1 MASTS
6 SSFNQGYVYH
16 VFLSFRG
23 EDTRETFTGHL
34 YNALD
39 QRGINTFI
47 DDEGLRIGEEISQSL
62 LNAIEESRIS
72 IIIFS
77 KNYANSTWCLDE
89 LVKILEC
96 KKQKGQVVCLV
107 FYNIS
112 PSDVRHQRGS
122 YEEAFDM
129 LEERFQDKKEKVK
142 KWRLALT
149 EAANLSGW
157 HFSNG
162 YIKKKFLL
170 LLLIHG
176 HLIEIRSFVFRICIL
191 KFTSK
196 YDSSE

>member
-1 MASTS
+1 MASSS
-6 SSFNQGYVYH
+6 SSFNHGYVYH

-47 DDEGLRIGEEISQSL
+47 DDEGLRIGEDISQSL
-62 LNAIEESRIS
+62 LKAIEESKIS

-96 KKQKGQVVCLV
+96 KKEKGQVVCSV

-122 YEEAFDM
+122 YKEAFDM
-129 LEERFQDKKEKVK
+129 LEERFEDNKEKVK
-142 KWRLALT
+142 KWRMALT

-162 YIKKKFLL
+162 YVLL
-170 LLLIHG
+170 FSYS
-176 HLIEIRSFVFRICIL
+176 SFNFFDKNIL
-191 KFTSK
+191 KIC
-196 YDSSE
+196 

>member
-1 MASTS
+1 MAAS
-6 SSFNQGYVYH
+6 SYCSFSHGWVYH

-23 EDTRETFTGHL
+23 EDTRETFTGNL

-47 DDEGLRIGEEISQSL
+47 DDEELRIGEEISLSL
-62 LNAIEESRIS
+62 LRAIEESRIA

-77 KNYANSTWCLDE
+77 KNYANSPWCLDE

-96 KKQKGQVVCLV
+96 KKDKGQVVCSV
-107 FYNIS
+107 FYNVS
-112 PSDVRHQRGS
+112 PSDVRHQKGS
-122 YEEAFDM
+122 YGEALVM
-129 LEERFQDKKEKVK
+129 LEERFKDNKERVQ

-162 YIKKKFLL
+162 YINSHQFCF
-170 LLLIHG
+170 HG
-176 HLIEIRSFVFRICIL
+176 HHHFVT
-191 KFTSK
+191 KT
-196 YDSSE
+196 

>member
-1 MASTS
+1 MDS
-6 SSFNQGYVYH
+6 SSFNHGYVYH

-47 DDEGLRIGEEISQSL
+47 DDEGLRKGEEISQSL
-62 LNAIEESRIS
+62 LKAIEESRIS

-96 KKQKGQVVCLV
+96 KKDKGQIVCSV
-107 FYNIS
+107 FYDVN
-112 PSDVRHQRGS
+112 PSDVRHQRDT
-122 YEEAFDM
+122 YEEAFCM
-129 LEERFQDKKEKVK
+129 LEEKFRDNMEKVK

-149 EAANLSGW
+149 QAANLSGW
-157 HFSNG
+157 HFNNG
-162 YIKKKFLL
+162 YIFIYFSPIILL
-170 LLLIHG
+170 
-176 HLIEIRSFVFRICIL
+176 
-191 KFTSK
+191 
-196 YDSSE
+196 